1 MTIGDLTE
9 DLTITA
15 ELAHLDLDAAELRRA
30 ESAFEQMLAF
40 FAEMRHADDDA
51 AAFGAPIDGLQRDAR
66 ESGPGLL
73 RVDDAA
79 GAAAYN
85 PAFSLNEPFMQNAG
99 ERDGPFMVI
108 PNVL

>member
-1 MTIGDLTE
+1 
-9 DLTITA
+9 
-15 ELAHLDLDAAELRRA
+15 
-30 ESAFEQMLAF
+30 MLEF
-40 FAEMRHADDDA
+40 FAEMRHADEDT
-51 AAFGAPIDGLQRDAR
+51 AAFGAPLAGLSRDVR
-66 ESGPGLL
+66 ESGPALF
-73 RVDDAA
+73 RADDEA